1 MDYYIELGYWGL
13 FVASFLAAT
22 VIPLSSEIV
31 LSVLIAKGY
40 DFGASLAVVTIGNW
54 LGGLSSY
61 ALGYIGN
68 WQTLERYFGVKKSKV
83 VRVKKYVEQWGSPLA
98 FLCWLPLVG
107 DVFAVGLGFFKVRF
121 PPVALWMLVGKML
134 RYAIWGVL
142 TLWGIS
148 LF

>member
-1 MDYYIELGYWGL
+1 MDYYIDLGYWGL

-31 LSVLIAKGY
+31 LSVLIANGY
-40 DFGASLAVVTIGNW
+40 DFGASLAVATIGNW

-61 ALGYIGN
+61 GLGYIGN
-68 WQTLERYFGVKKSKV
+68 WETLERYFGVKKSKV
-83 VRVKKYVEQWGSPLA
+83 VRIKKYVEQWGSPLA

-107 DVFAVGLGFFKVRF
+107 DIFAVGLGFFKIRF
-121 PPVALWMLVGKML
+121 PPVALWMLVGKLL

>member
-1 MDYYIELGYWGL
+1 MDYYIDLGYWGL

-31 LSVLIAKGY
+31 LSVLIANGY
-40 DFGASLAVVTIGNW
+40 DFGASLAVATIGNW

-61 ALGYIGN
+61 GLGYIGN
-68 WQTLERYFGVKKSKV
+68 WETLERYFGVKKSKV

-107 DVFAVGLGFFKVRF
+107 DIFAVGLGFFKIRF
-121 PPVALWMLVGKML
+121 PPVALWMLVGKLL

>member
-31 LSVLIAKGY
+31 LSVLIANGY
-40 DFGASLAVVTIGNW
+40 DFGASLAVATIGNW

-61 ALGYIGN
+61 GLGYIGN
-68 WQTLERYFGVKKSKV
+68 WETLERYFGVKKSKV

-107 DVFAVGLGFFKVRF
+107 DIFAVGLGFFKIRF
-121 PPVALWMLVGKML
+121 PPVALWMLVGKLL

>member
-1 MDYYIELGYWGL
+1 MDYYIDLGYWGL

-31 LSVLIAKGY
+31 LSVLIANGY
-40 DFGASLAVVTIGNW
+40 DFGASFAVATIGNW

-61 ALGYIGN
+61 GLGYIGN
-68 WQTLERYFGVKKSKV
+68 WETLERYFGVKKSKV

-107 DVFAVGLGFFKVRF
+107 DIFAVGLGFFKIRF
-121 PPVALWMLVGKML
+121 PPVALWMLVGKLL